1 MVVAGVD
8 LEGVVNIVGLVDSV
22 DSEADNLLAAEA
34 FILDLLVAE
43 VDVLAALEV
52 GEDRE
57 DELEEALADGLAL
70 GGVDDGLPCG
80 RVGDGLPCG
89 GVADG
94 LAGGVGDLD
103 GDGEDDLDEER
114 LPRNSKL
121 FILEPA
127 TQSVSKNLARSR
139 MTFPLI

>member
-1 MVVAGVD
+1 MD

-22 DSEADNLLAAEA
+22 DSEADESDNLLAAEA
-34 FILDLLVAE
+34 FILDLLEAE

-52 GEDRE
+52 GEGRE

-70 GGVDDGLPCG
+70 GDVLPLG
-80 RVGDGLPCG
+80 GVGDGLPCG

-114 LPRNSKL
+114 LRRNSKL